1 MTPQQIHAVATPDGI
16 LFYATKFLPV
26 TNHNGARLKFWRV
39 NMCLE
44 KVESAKTVSWSY
56 EHTGQWEQLQN
67 ALGPGFN
74 VLSQYETIQAIKA
87 GLKSMQPQ
95 FSYLTI
101 KSWGEYKDY
110 NRETV
115 YCGPDIAQARAAA
128 CRERHPSARWDVEI
142 WKNSVC
148 VNVEEYPTPYILTT
162 EPAQVGDTVIF
173 ADQFTK
179 VVASGNGLPSILWGD
194 MIEFSDKFHPC
205 KVIFPEPV
213 QNEMPTTPPTLE
225 TFVVIY
231 TKYNEETQEN
241 ERRIV
246 YSGIERIEAEAAAK
260 KYDRDQGEIELQTWA
275 NGENAKTEYL

>member
-1 MTPQQIHAVATPDGI
+1 MTPQQIHAVVTPDGI
-16 LFYATKFLPV
+16 QFCATKFLPA
-26 TNHNGARLKFWRV
+26 TNHSGARLKFWPAS
-39 NMCLE
+39 MSLE
-44 KVESAKTVSWSY
+44 KIEPAKTVSWSY
-56 EHTGQWEQLQN
+56 KFNNQREELQN

-74 VLSQYETIQAIKA
+74 VLSQYETVKAIET

-101 KSWGEYKDY
+101 KSWGEYEDY

-148 VNVEEYPTPYILTT
+148 VKVEEYATPYTVT
-162 EPAQVGDTVIF
+162 NEPAQVGDTVILSDTF
-173 ADQFTK
+173 SVFDGEK
-179 VVASGNGLPSILWGD
+179 PLGLAALSYPP
-194 MIEFSDKFHPC
+194 K
-205 KVIFPEPV
+205 KVIFPDPI
-213 QNEMPTTPPTLE
+213 QNEIPTAPPVLE

-231 TKYNEETQEN
+231 TKYNKDTQED

-246 YSGIERIEAEAAAK
+246 YSGIERMEAEAAAK

>member
-16 LFYATKFLPV
+16 RFYATKFLPV

-56 EHTGQWEQLQN
+56 GHTGQQEQLQN

-87 GLKSMQPQ
+87 GLKTMQPQ

-101 KSWGEYKDY
+101 KSWGEYEDY
-110 NRETV
+110 KRETV

-128 CRERHPSARWDVEI
+128 CRERHPTARWDVET
-142 WKNSVC
+142 WKNGVC
-148 VNVEEYPTPYILTT
+148 VNMEEYATPYTITS
-162 EPAQVGDTVIF
+162 EAAQIGDTVIF
-173 ADQFTK
+173 GGEFYPVIASANGKPAINWGKEIEFYSQFHPRK
-179 VVASGNGLPSILWGD
+179 VV
-194 MIEFSDKFHPC
+194 
-205 KVIFPEPV
+205 FPDPV
-213 QNEMPTTPPTLE
+213 QNEIPTTPPVLE

-231 TKYNEETQEN
+231 TEYNEKSLEY
-241 ERRIV
+241 ERQII
-246 YSGIERIEAEAAAK
+246 YSGTERMEAEAAAK
-260 KYDRDQGEIELQTWA
+260 KHNDDPGEIEIQTWS
-275 NGENAKTEYL
+275 NGKDIKTEYL